1 VWGEIERD
9 RADIGLRDCPVYPM
23 WPSYRNFCIGLRG
36 DRVIPIAKPL
46 ISDEEKQAV
55 LGVLNSG
62 ILAQGPRVQAFE
74 ESFAYLRKDR

>member
-1 VWGEIERD
+1 
-9 RADIGLRDCPVYPM
+9 M
-23 WPSYRNFCIGLRG
+23 
-36 DRVIPIAKPL
+36 IPIAKPL